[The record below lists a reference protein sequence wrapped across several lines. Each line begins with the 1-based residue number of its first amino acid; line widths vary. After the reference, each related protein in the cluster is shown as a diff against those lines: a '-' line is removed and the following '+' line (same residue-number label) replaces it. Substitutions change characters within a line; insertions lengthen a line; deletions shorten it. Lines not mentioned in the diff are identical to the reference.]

1 MTAAIV
7 TQSSVWI
14 HTIHKWTARKLIPLL
29 LLTSRL
35 LIAKIFWYSG
45 LSKCEAWES
54 TIMLFEEEYKTP
66 FLSPE
71 FAAYT
76 ATAFELICPVL
87 LVLGLMTRL
96 AALPLFMITLVIQ
109 FTYMDLE
116 LHYFW
121 AILLGFLM
129 AMGPGMFSVDYLLE
143 RQFRRSRP

>member
-1 MTAAIV
+1 MTAAILS
-7 TQSSVWI
+7 QSSVWL
-14 HTIHKWTARKLIPLL
+14 HAFNKWAARKLSPLL

-54 TIMLFEEEYKTP
+54 TIMLFEEEYQTP

-76 ATAFELICPVL
+76 ATAFELLCPVL

-96 AALPLFMITLVIQ
+96 AALPLLMITLVIQ

-116 LHYFW
+116 IHYFW

-129 AMGPGMFSVDYLLE
+129 AMGPGKFSVDYLLE
-143 RQFRRSRP
+143 RHLKRMK